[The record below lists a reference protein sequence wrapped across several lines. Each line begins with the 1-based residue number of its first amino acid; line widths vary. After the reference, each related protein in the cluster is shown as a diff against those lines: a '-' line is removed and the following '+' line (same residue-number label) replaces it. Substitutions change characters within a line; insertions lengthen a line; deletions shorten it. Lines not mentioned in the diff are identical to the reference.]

1 MRALLVYTASRL
13 GLFAVAFCVLYL
25 LGLRSWPLLLIISFV
40 LSGLASYI
48 LLSGQRDA
56 VSARLTKEGTSRPAH
71 GTPGQDG
78 SYRSRP
84 ADREDAEE
92 TP

>member
-1 MRALLVYTASRL
+1 M
-13 GLFAVAFCVLYL
+13 LYL